1 MTARLST
8 IAASAE
14 LETLARDVASS
25 EGILRPLRAMGRL
38 SELAARSG
46 HREAYT
52 LLEPLARNYEQDPL
66 GAYLAVHALAGVSH
80 RDVDDLFSRLLAV
93 DDPGLSRHVAWA
105 FSRRRPMVKA
115 LPQLETMIGRGGF
128 DRMMAELAVE
138 TWLSEVPE
146 LGWRLDRELGRRLRD
161 VGSPARASSKP
172 FRRNGLRIAQ
182 VLMQGRVDADLT
194 AAGSDGDGG
203 GLITLQVG
211 LSRALADHD
220 SVDDVYLVT
229 RAVDDGTSR
238 FNERTQPLGDGT
250 LAHLTFGP
258 PGYLTT
264 GDLWPHRLELE
275 KELRR
280 FLTEEG
286 PFDAFH
292 LRFADVG
299 TFVAARVADD
309 LGIPI
314 FFTLA
319 PDPHAVIAAAE
330 ASGEINRA
338 NFAAIDTEEHLV
350 FRVWLVEWLLTTSH
364 RLALLPRP
372 DQQEQFRRLF
382 DIDVERERFKV
393 IPEGID
399 FRRSRQARHVMEGLA
414 LGDPPPRVIAD
425 IEEAIAEMPVERR
438 DLPLLLTVGR
448 LHPIKGM
455 ERVVAAWAND
465 PAVSDA
471 FNLVVVGGNLDEPSA
486 TESMTLAE
494 IALSL
499 QEDGQEGLIML
510 GGRSHGD
517 VALIMAAAVSGTT
530 GGIGPHGIYV
540 CGSGKEEFGLAIVEA
555 MAAGLPVV
563 APRNGGPATY
573 VEHGFT
579 GYLADTKDL
588 RDIREGI
595 RWADRARGSDLRADA
610 ARRKIETGYSL
621 SAMAD
626 ALVELYGTAIVEP
639 TAS

>member
-1 MTARLST
+1 MTARLAT
-8 IAASAE
+8 IAPSVD
-14 LETLARDVASS
+14 LETLVRDIAGS

-38 SELAARSG
+38 SELAAGSAY
-46 HREAYT
+46 REAYA
-52 LLEPLARNYEQDPL
+52 LLAPLAHNYKEDPL
-66 GAYLAVHALAGVSH
+66 AAYLAVHALAGVGH
-80 RDVDDLFSRLLAV
+80 RDVDDLYCRLLAV
-93 DDPGLSRHVAWA
+93 DDPGLSQHVAWA

-115 LPQLETMIGRGGF
+115 LPHLEAMIGRGGF
-128 DRMMAELAVE
+128 DRMVAELAME
-138 TWLSEVPE
+138 TWLREVPE
-146 LGWRLDRELGRRLRD
+146 IGWRLDRELARRLTD
-161 VGSPARASSKP
+161 IGSSAQTSPKP
-172 FRRNGLRIAQ
+172 FRGNGLRIAQ

-194 AAGSDGDGG
+194 AAASGDGG

-211 LSRALADHD
+211 LARELADHD
-220 SVDDVYLVT
+220 SVDDVYLIT
-229 RAVDDGTSR
+229 RAIDDGTAR
-238 FNERTQPLGDGT
+238 FTERTQPLGDGT
-250 LAHLTFGP
+250 LARLTFGP

-264 GDLWPHRLELE
+264 VDLWPHRLELE

-286 PFDAFH
+286 PFDAIH

-299 TFVAARVADD
+299 TFVAARVAGE
-309 LGIPI
+309 LGIPV

-338 NFAAIDTEEHLV
+338 NFAEVDAEEHFV
-350 FRVWLVEWLLTTSH
+350 FRAWLVEWLLTTSH

-399 FRRSRQARHVMEGLA
+399 FRHARQARNVMEGLA
-414 LGDPPPRVIAD
+414 PAETPPRVIAD
-425 IEEAIAEMPVERR
+425 IEEAIAAMPVERK

-455 ERVVAAWAND
+455 ERVVAAWARD
-465 PAVSDA
+465 PVISDA

-486 TESMTLAE
+486 TESGTLAE
-494 IALSL
+494 IARSL
-499 QEDGQEGLIML
+499 QGDGQKGLIML
-510 GGRSHGD
+510 GGRTHGD

-530 GGIGPHGIYV
+530 GGIGPHGVYV

-563 APRNGGPATY
+563 APRDGGPATY

-588 RDIREGI
+588 QDIRDGI
-595 RWADRARGSDLRADA
+595 RWADRVRASDLRADS
-610 ARRKIETGYSL
+610 ARKKIETRYSL

-626 ALVELYGTAIVEP
+626 GLVELYRTAMAEL